1 MHFKSSRGYDVLH
14 ALSAISLARPG
25 KVQTS
30 HYFSAR
36 ATASTAIATLFIAP
50 PTGLNRLKKGARRPE
65 GERESCSSSVDVEFK
80 QTHFLSAMHIDIYI
94 CMYKIFAN
102 EHGVESGRLW
112 EHHFLYFLIGE

>member
-36 ATASTAIATLFIAP
+36 GTASTAIATLFIAP

-65 GERESCSSSVDVEFK
+65 GERERAAPPRL
-80 QTHFLSAMHIDIYI
+80 TWNLSKPIFYRPCTSIYI
-94 CMYKIFAN
+94 YVCIKYLRTSMAWNRAGFGNITFCIF
-102 EHGVESGRLW
+102 
-112 EHHFLYFLIGE
+112 